1 VVYFPGQPKIADTL
15 TIMIPIHIE
24 GEVTLDGIEVDMDYY
39 YHILKES
46 TLRIPDD
53 GKLYALVVDR
63 IIT

>member
-1 VVYFPGQPKIADTL
+1 
-15 TIMIPIHIE
+15 MIPIHVE
-24 GEVTLDGIEVDMDYY
+24 GEVTLDGIEVDMDHY

-46 TLRIPDD
+46 TLQIPDD